1 MFNYLYSLKSP
12 FTGLATM
19 EIYLLKVNAS
29 IILFYLCYKLF
40 FQRDTFWKLRRF
52 YLLVSIIFS
61 FVYPLVSMEGWLK
74 KQEPIM
80 TALSTIQLDE
90 FIITP
95 NGVGDTTVFSLEN
108 VFWTIF
114 GAVILLFLIRII
126 IQLISI
132 IRQRVRGTKM
142 ELLGVPV
149 IRVED
154 KITPFSFFKWI
165 FINPELHTED
175 HIAEILEHEL
185 THVRQWHSADVIVV
199 QVQKML
205 CWFNPAAWLMEREIR
220 INLEY
225 LADNQVLK
233 SGFEP
238 KKYQYHLLSLTYE
251 MGADSK
257 LGNQFNVSPIKK
269 RIKMMNSKKTKK
281 AGLLKYALII
291 PVALAMLL
299 MSSMQDII
307 ASTTQAEKAET
318 PAAEQAVAEPE
329 TSVKIEI
336 KEQPKKPEQ
345 LKIVAATEPKTDEK
359 SNVFDEVPVVGYG
372 FDDKEASD
380 KKKKVYEVVEVPP
393 VFPGGE
399 KAMFNY
405 LMMNIKYPEEAH
417 KQNIQ
422 GRVMV
427 QFVVNE
433 TGKVESP
440 KVLNRIDPLLEAEAL
455 RVVTSMPDWTP
466 GKQGGKNVS
475 VRYTLPIQFKLRS
488 DSKKNAETSKDKAG
502 TKSQEAVSKD
512 ILVVV
517 DGKIIPSEK
526 LNEIDPKNIENINV
540 LKGKKATELYGDKG
554 ENGVVVV
561 TTRK

>member
-1 MFNYLYSLKSP
+1 
-12 FTGLATM
+12 
-19 EIYLLKVNAS
+19 
-29 IILFYLCYKLF
+29 
-40 FQRDTFWKLRRF
+40 
-52 YLLVSIIFS
+52 
-61 FVYPLVSMEGWLK
+61 MEGWLK

-95 NGVGDTTVFSLEN
+95 DGVGDTTVFSLEN
-108 VFWTIF
+108 VLWTIF

-142 ELLGVPV
+142 ELHGVPI
-149 IRVED
+149 IRVDD

-175 HIAEILEHEL
+175 QIAEILEHEL
-185 THVRQWHSADVIVV
+185 THVRQWHSADVIVA
-199 QVQKML
+199 QVQKIL

-251 MGADSK
+251 TGADSK

-318 PAAEQAVAEPE
+318 PVAEQAVAEPE

-359 SNVFDEVPVVGYG
+359 SNVFDEVTVAGYG
-372 FDDKEASD
+372 FDDKEVSD

-440 KVLNRIDPLLEAEAL
+440 KVLNRIDSMLEAEAL
-455 RVVTSMPDWTP
+455 RVVSSMPDWTP

-488 DSKKNAETSKDKAG
+488 DSKKDAEISKDKAG

-512 ILVVV
+512 VLVVV

-540 LKGKKATELYGDKG
+540 LKGKKAIELYGDKG

>member
-1 MFNYLYSLKSP
+1 M
-12 FTGLATM
+12 G
-19 EIYLLKVNAS
+19 IYLLKVNAS

-40 FQRDTFWKLRRF
+40 FQRDTFWKMRRV
-52 YLLVSIIFS
+52 YLLVSILFS

-80 TALSTIQLDE
+80 TALSAVQLDE
-90 FIITP
+90 LLITP
-95 NGVGDTTVFSLEN
+95 EGVGDTTAFSLEN

-114 GAVILLFLIRII
+114 GVVVLLFLIRII

-132 IRQRVRGTKM
+132 MRQRIRGTKT
-142 ELLGVPV
+142 ELHGMPV
-149 IRVED
+149 IQVDE

-175 HIAEILEHEL
+175 QIAEILEHEL
-185 THVRQWHSADVIVV
+185 THVRQWHSADVIVA
-199 QVQKML
+199 QVQKTF
-205 CWFNPAAWLMEREIR
+205 CWFNPATWLMEREIR

-251 MGADSK
+251 TGADSK

-291 PVALAMLL
+291 PVALAMLII
-299 MSSMQDII
+299 STMQDVI
-307 ASTTQAEKAET
+307 ASTLHVEKTEIPVT
-318 PAAEQAVAEPE
+318 EQAVAEPKP
-329 TSVKIEI
+329 SVKIEI

-345 LKIVAATEPKTDEK
+345 LKIAVITDPKTNEK
-359 SNVFDEVPVVGYG
+359 PNIFDEVVVVGYG

-380 KKKKVYEVVEVPP
+380 KKLKVYEVVEEPP

-399 KAMFNY
+399 MGMFQY
-405 LMMNIKYPEEAH
+405 LMMNIKYPAEAQ
-417 KQNIQ
+417 KQKIE

-433 TGKVESP
+433 IGKIESS
-440 KVLNRIDPLLEAEAL
+440 KILRGIDPLLDAEAL
-455 RVVTSMPDWTP
+455 RVVNSMPNWTP

-475 VRYTLPIQFKLRS
+475 VRYTLPIQFKLQN
-488 DSKKNAETSKDKAG
+488 DGKKDVETSKDKAR
-502 TKSQEAVSKD
+502 TKSQEAVRKD

-517 DGKIIPSEK
+517 DGKIVPFEK

-540 LKGKKATELYGDKG
+540 LKDKKATELYGDKG
-554 ENGVVVV
+554 KNGVIIV
-561 TTRK
+561 TMRK

>member
-1 MFNYLYSLKSP
+1 
-12 FTGLATM
+12 M

-61 FVYPLVSMEGWLK
+61 FVYPFVSMEGWLK

-95 NGVGDTTVFSLEN
+95 DGVGDTTVFSLEN

-185 THVRQWHSADVIVV
+185 THVRQWHSADVIVA

-205 CWFNPAAWLMEREIR
+205 YWFNPAAWLMEREIR

-336 KEQPKKPEQ
+336 KEQPEKPEQ

-359 SNVFDEVPVVGYG
+359 SNVFDEVTVVGYG

-433 TGKVESP
+433 TGKIESP

-488 DSKKNAETSKDKAG
+488 DSKKDAETSKDKAG

-512 ILVVV
+512 VLVVV